1 MDIYELINTLNF
13 SNIIWQILAPII
25 FSFADI
31 VTGYIQAVINHDVDS
46 QKMRTGLL
54 HKMLIIIVI
63 ILSFVIQVTFNIDYI
78 SSFVCIY
85 VILMELVSICENLQK
100 AGIDIGRLGDFL
112 KDKTENNKDEEE

>member
-1 MDIYELINTLNF
+1 MDLYELINTLNF

-31 VTGYIQAVINHDVDS
+31 VTGYIQAIINHDVDS

-85 VILMELVSICENLQK
+85 VIIMEVVSICENLQK

-112 KDKTENNKDEEE
+112 KDKSQNNKDEEE